1 MIVEIFAY
9 ILPKPWSLLN
19 NRKKAFGFV
28 LLMQGVAMAKEFFIF
43 DLSHQ

>member
-1 MIVEIFAY
+1 MIVGILAY
-9 ILPKPWSLLN
+9 ILPKPWCFQN

-28 LLMQGVAMAKEFFIF
+28 LLMQEEAMAEEFFIF

>member
-1 MIVEIFAY
+1 MIVDILAY
-9 ILPKPWSLLN
+9 TLPKPCSLLN

-28 LLMQGVAMAKEFFIF
+28 LLMQGVAMAEEFFIF